1 MAERDN
7 HVFMCKNLVFR
18 SKHKTIVRDVS
29 LQAKRGEVVAL
40 LGPNGAGK
48 TTSFSML
55 AGIIKPYS
63 GSISIDGLDITNYPL
78 YQRAQVGISYL
89 PQEASV
95 FKGLSVEDN
104 IMAILEFSVK
114 EMSERAHHLENLL
127 TDFRLQHVRK
137 TNAEFLSGGERRK
150 VEIARTLA
158 CFPEYILLDEPLAGV
173 DPLAINEMRHVIAH
187 LKDKDIGVIITDHN
201 VRDTI
206 PICDYVYI
214 MHNGQVITEGTRE
227 VIMRCDIAREIY
239 FGDIFTNGAIDV

>member
-1 MAERDN
+1 MAEKLRQ
-7 HVFMCKNLVFR
+7 VFMCQNLVFR
-18 SKHKTIVRDVS
+18 AKHKTIVRDVS
-29 LQAKRGEVVAL
+29 LQARRGEVVAL

-63 GSISIDGLDITNYPL
+63 GNISINGVDITHYPL
-78 YQRAQVGISYL
+78 YQRAREGICYL

-104 IMAILEFSVK
+104 IMSILEFSAK
-114 EMSERAHHLENLL
+114 SAKDRIHHLESLL

-137 TNAEFLSGGERRK
+137 TNASLLSGGERRK
-150 VEIARTLA
+150 VEIARALA
-158 CFPEYILLDEPLAGV
+158 SFPQYILLDEPLAGV
-173 DPLAINEMRHVIAH
+173 DPLAIHEMRNVIAH

-206 PICDYVYI
+206 PICDYIYI

-227 VIMRCDIAREIY
+227 VIMKCDIAREIY
-239 FGDIFTNGAIDV
+239 FGDIFLQGAIDV